1 MHCKTFQIKFYEILM
16 SCYVKYQLQFNKASF
31 LKSHKNAILLNS
43 VSYEEGV
50 ILDD

>member
-1 MHCKTFQIKFYEILM
+1 M
-16 SCYVKYQLQFNKASF
+16 SCYVKYQLQFNKSF
-31 LKSHKNAILLNS
+31 LLKSHKNVILLNF